1 MVQKEQW
8 QLAGSAPEVYE
19 RYLVPALF
27 GPWAPVLI
35 DAAALRPGDRVLDL
49 ACGTGVVA
57 RQAKS
62 RVGATGAVTGVDLNP
77 GMLAI
82 ARSVE
87 PSVDWHEGNAGAL
100 PFADG
105 SFDVVICQLGLQY
118 FPDRS
123 AALREM
129 HRVLAPSGR
138 AVLLVWRPIQHSPG
152 FAILA
157 DALEHHV
164 GGQAATIMRAP
175 FGLGDAEELRSLMIG
190 AGFKDVAIR
199 SEAGTVHFPSTE
211 DFLRCQVAG
220 SPLAGPVGQA
230 DDHARRALIQEV
242 TDAPRPFTSAEGVL
256 FPIEGHVAKART

>member
-1 MVQKEQW
+1 
-8 QLAGSAPEVYE
+8 
-19 RYLVPALF
+19 
-27 GPWAPVLI
+27 
-35 DAAALRPGDRVLDL
+35 
-49 ACGTGVVA
+49 
-57 RQAKS
+57 
-62 RVGATGAVTGVDLNP
+62 
-77 GMLAI
+77 
-82 ARSVE
+82 
-87 PSVDWHEGNAGAL
+87 
-100 PFADG
+100 
-105 SFDVVICQLGLQY
+105 
-118 FPDRS
+118 
-123 AALREM
+123 M

-230 DDHARRALIQEV
+230 DDHARGALIQEV
-242 TDAPRPFTSAEGVL
+242 TDALRPFTSAEGVL